1 MSAPDYPP
9 PPAPQAAPPAHQL
22 PPKNGLGTAGFVLGL
37 VGLIFSFIPVIGLI
51 AWPLVILGIIFSAL
65 GFVRTRSGKAT
76 NKGLSIAGLVLSVI
90 GLAMCIVWTVTTAKA
105 VNEINTEANRTVT
118 IHYEVTGTAKEA
130 SISYT
135 TIGDGNASS
144 NQDQP
149 QTLPWSKDITTK
161 GLFKGGSLSVTTGA
175 DGGEVT
181 CKVVVDGKEAKTAK
195 ASGNFATAT
204 CDGF

>member
-9 PPAPQAAPPAHQL
+9 PPAPQAAPPSYPAQ
-22 PPKNGLGTAGFVLGL
+22 PKNGLGTAGFVLGL
-37 VGLIFSFIPVIGLI
+37 IGLIFAFIPVIGLI

-90 GLAMCIVWTVTTAKA
+90 GLVLCIIWLATAAKV
-105 VNEINTEANRTVT
+105 VNEVNNEANRSVTV
-118 IHYEVTGTAKEA
+118 HYEVSGTAKDA
-130 SISYT
+130 SITYT
-135 TIGDGNASS
+135 TFGDGSASS

-175 DGGEVT
+175 EGGDVA

>member
-9 PPAPQAAPPAHQL
+9 PPAPYPASPAQ
-22 PPKNGLGTAGFVLGL
+22 PKNGLGTAGFVLGL
-37 VGLIFSFIPVIGLI
+37 IGLIFSFVPVVGLV

-90 GLAMCIVWTVTTAKA
+90 GLAICIVWTVTTAKV
-105 VNEINTEANRTVT
+105 VNEVNNEANRVVT

-130 SISYT
+130 SITYT

-175 DGGEVT
+175 EGGEVA

>member
-9 PPAPQAAPPAHQL
+9 PPAPYPAPPA

-37 VGLIFSFIPVIGLI
+37 IGLIFSFIPVVGLV

-90 GLAMCIVWTVTTAKA
+90 GLVICIVWLATAAKV
-105 VNEINTEANRTVT
+105 VNDVNNEANRSVTV
-118 IHYEVTGTAKEA
+118 HYEVTGTAKDA
-130 SISYT
+130 SITYT
-135 TIGDGNASS
+135 TFGDGSTS
-144 NQDQP
+144 TNQEHP
-149 QTLPWSKDITTK
+149 QALPWSKDISTK
-161 GLFKGGSLSVTTGA
+161 GLFKGGSLMVTTGTE
-175 DGGEVT
+175 GGEVT
-181 CKVVVDGKEAKTAK
+181 CKVIVDGKEAKTAK
-195 ASGNFATAT
+195 ASGNFATAS

>member
-9 PPAPQAAPPAHQL
+9 PPAPYPAPPAQ
-22 PPKNGLGTAGFVLGL
+22 PKNGLGTAGFVLGL
-37 VGLIFSFIPVIGLI
+37 IGLIFSFVPVVGLV

-90 GLAMCIVWTVTTAKA
+90 GLAICIVWTVTAAKV
-105 VNEINTEANRTVT
+105 VNEVNNEANRVVT

-130 SISYT
+130 SITYT

-175 DGGEVT
+175 EGGEVA

>member
-1 MSAPDYPP
+1 M
-9 PPAPQAAPPAHQL
+9 
-22 PPKNGLGTAGFVLGL
+22 
-37 VGLIFSFIPVIGLI
+37 
-51 AWPLVILGIIFSAL
+51 
-65 GFVRTRSGKAT
+65 
-76 NKGLSIAGLVLSVI
+76 SVI
-90 GLAMCIVWTVTTAKA
+90 GLVLCIIWLATAAKV
-105 VNEINTEANRTVT
+105 VNEVNNEANRSVTV
-118 IHYEVTGTAKEA
+118 HYEVSGTAKDA
-130 SISYT
+130 SITYT
-135 TIGDGNASS
+135 TFGDGSASS

-175 DGGEVT
+175 EGGDVA

>member
-9 PPAPQAAPPAHQL
+9 PPAPYPAPPAQ
-22 PPKNGLGTAGFVLGL
+22 PKNGLGTAGFVLGL
-37 VGLIFSFIPVIGLI
+37 IGLIFSFIPVVGLV

-90 GLAMCIVWTVTTAKA
+90 GLAICIVWTVTAAKV
-105 VNEINTEANRTVT
+105 VNEVNNEANRVVT

-130 SISYT
+130 SITYT

-175 DGGEVT
+175 EGGEVA